1 MTQDTVTE
9 EVPLDPL
16 LNRTGNV
23 WHVFIHGDQ
32 LHDMLYGYR
41 FDGVFAP
48 ERGQYYDVSNVVVDP
63 YAKVTSL
70 LVFTSL
76 CL

>member
-1 MTQDTVTE
+1 MMQDRVTE

-23 WHVFIHGDQ
+23 GHVFIHGDQ
-32 LHDMLYGYR
+32 LHGMLYGYR

-63 YAKVTSL
+63 YAKVTGCCPL
-70 LVFTSL
+70 LWL
-76 CL
+76 CV